1 MKLDF
6 YRPLA
11 PVLQEY
17 IQGYYFIS
25 ESNDP
30 ELLHYWTFPN
40 NYTILSIHQN
50 AKTEFQANKIV
61 VSKINDNK
69 ISADLVIHY
78 TKSLEVIY
86 QAAVNEITV
95 YFKPLGIQKFMSSD
109 MSFLQKN
116 WSGNFKPFSDFEEV
130 MQHLFSIPDRQKQI
144 ELFEN
149 YWISKFREKDVSF
162 IQNILVDVEAG
173 LKIEEIA
180 EKYGFSR
187 QHISKLFKENMGKTL
202 SEYKKIHQFRSTLK
216 KNMKV
221 KNLTELAYENSYYD
235 QSHFI
240 RNFKE
245 LTQIKPTAFFT
256 KVDIEKENIW
266 LYI

>member
-6 YRPLA
+6 YKPLD

-25 ESNDP
+25 ESQDS

-61 VSKINDNK
+61 VSKTDDKK
-69 ISADLVIHY
+69 ITADLVIRY
-78 TKSLEVIY
+78 TKSIEVVY
-86 QAAVNEITV
+86 QAATNEITV
-95 YFKPLGIQKFMSSD
+95 YFKPLGIQKFMHPD
-109 MSFLQKN
+109 IGFIQEN
-116 WSGNFKPFSDFEEV
+116 RNGNFTPFSDFEEV
-130 MQHLFSIPDRQKQI
+130 MHHLFSIPDRQKQI

-162 IQNILVDVEAG
+162 IQNILDDVEAG

-180 EKYGFSR
+180 EKYSFSR

-240 RNFKE
+240 KNFKE